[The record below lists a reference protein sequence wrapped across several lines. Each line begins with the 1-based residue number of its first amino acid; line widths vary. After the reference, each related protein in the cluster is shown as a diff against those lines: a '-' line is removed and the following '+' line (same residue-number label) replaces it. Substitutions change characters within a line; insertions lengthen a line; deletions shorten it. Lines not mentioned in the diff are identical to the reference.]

1 LKAQCLPD
9 QKRITE
15 LQANSK
21 VLEEEKDC
29 EASARAERERLA
41 QERVTEV
48 QTQVA
53 YAERREASASAAC
66 DRLIQENAKLDEQ
79 VAYAERREANA
90 SAERDS
96 SAFRGSA
103 VIGLAALAAAS
114 WGRWFYTGNS
124 FDRLI
129 QENSKLKVE
138 SAQQIEGLGVQ
149 LRDAGKDGK
158 RAIDA
163 LSAVSTRLLT
173 EAGAHNNKGT
183 TNRKA

>member
-1 LKAQCLPD
+1 MKAQCLPD

-53 YAERREASASAAC
+53 YAERREA
-66 DRLIQENAKLDEQ
+66 
-79 VAYAERREANA
+79 NA

-103 VIGLAALAAAS
+103 VIGLAALAGAS

-129 QENSKLKVE
+129 QENAKLKVE

>member
-15 LQANSK
+15 LQSKSK
-21 VLEEEKDC
+21 VLEEKDC

-48 QTQVA
+48 QTQAA

-79 VAYAERREANA
+79 VAYAERREASA

-96 SAFRGSA
+96 SA